1 MSAYTE
7 EKFLRFNTVA
17 ELIPVSRSTVNRW
30 EKAGRFPQ
38 RVRLGSQAIAWRQSE
53 ILEFIARL

>member
-1 MSAYTE
+1 MSAYTK
-7 EKFLRFNTVA
+7 EKFLRFDSVA

-30 EKAGRFPQ
+30 EKAGRFPK
-38 RVRLGSQAIAWRQSE
+38 RVQLGNQAIAWRQSE

>member
-1 MSAYTE
+1 MSAYTK
-7 EKFLRFNTVA
+7 EKFLRFDSVA

-30 EKAGRFPQ
+30 EKAGRFPK
-38 RVRLGSQAIAWRQSE
+38 RVQLGSQAIAWRQSE